1 MKRSTSPVAEEK
13 NYPQLPLFKKPV
25 EIETDKAGFRRYQ
38 LGEGVFLDIIEG
50 EESDFGCLNIYGVV
64 IKLSYREI
72 KKGEKA
78 GTVFAS
84 YPQYTVG
91 KGKNAEYKPY
101 VTNYS
106 KPLNDMINEAIK
118 MNYE

>member
-1 MKRSTSPVAEEK
+1 MKRNTSAVEEK
-13 NYPQLPLFKKPV
+13 NYPQIPLFKKPV
-25 EIETDKAGFRRYQ
+25 EIMTGKENYHKYQ
-38 LGEGVFLDIIEG
+38 LGDGVLLDIIEG
-50 EESDFGCLNIYGVV
+50 EESDYGSLNIYGVV
-64 IKLSYREI
+64 IKLSFREI

-91 KGKNAEYKPY
+91 KGKNTEYKPY

-106 KPLNDMINEAIK
+106 KPLNDIISEAIK